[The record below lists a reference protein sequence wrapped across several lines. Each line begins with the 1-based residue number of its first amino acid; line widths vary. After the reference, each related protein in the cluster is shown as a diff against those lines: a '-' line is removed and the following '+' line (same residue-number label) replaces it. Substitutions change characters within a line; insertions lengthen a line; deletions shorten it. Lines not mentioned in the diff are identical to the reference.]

1 MNLRARLAAR
11 LPVKDESGW
20 LIVEVMISAVVLV
33 LAGLAIYSGLDG
45 ASSASGRNRNRTMAA
60 TLAQQDQER
69 MRSMDASALNAYIKT
84 PYTQT
89 ITVGG
94 LTYSVTS
101 SVAYAT
107 DSTGTTS
114 CTSASTLASY
124 LKISSTVTDPTN
136 KNKPVTIDSLLSP
149 RADLSGAAVQIVNR
163 TGTTGVPGIPVALDE
178 DSSKNDTTDSN
189 GCAQFGFLKGSSYHV
204 TFSKTGYVDVDGN
217 NAQTSLPI
225 TVVQGRST
233 LTQFQY
239 DNAGA
244 IKASFKDQ
252 SGGTTA
258 VGRGM
263 TIFNTGLSGSQE
275 RSFFTGTGLTDT
287 GSAVASGGT
296 MTTPVTLFP
305 FTSAY
310 SVWAGSC
317 DAAKP
322 PTANQRSATV
332 TPGAT
337 TTLSATTAY
346 LVQPKLTVTV
356 QRQTTSGGSVSNLQN
371 ADVRVTDV
379 CGAQYPAMAATNSS
393 GVTSSGYPFGA
404 LTVCADDNA
413 GTAHKAT
420 GTVTNTATGSAIT
433 LQINTWQSSALG
445 SCP

>member
-11 LPVKDESGW
+11 LPVREENGW

-84 PYTQT
+84 PYTQS

-101 SVAYAT
+101 SAAYAADNT
-107 DSTGTTS
+107 SSTS

-149 RADLSGAAVQIVNR
+149 RADLSGAAVQIVDR

-252 SGGTTA
+252 SGGTA

-275 RSFFTGTGLTDT
+275 RSFFTGTGLTDSA
-287 GSAVASGGT
+287 SAVASGGT

-337 TTLSATTAY
+337 ITLSASTAY
-346 LVQPKLTVTV
+346 LMQPKLTVTV
-356 QRQTTSGGSVSNLQN
+356 KRQTTSGGSVSNLQN

-379 CGAQYPAMAATNSS
+379 CGALYPQMTLTNSS
-393 GVTSSGYPFGA
+393 GVTSSGYPFGT

-413 GTAHKAT
+413 GTPHKAT
-420 GTVTNTATGSAIT
+420 GTVANTATGSAIT

>member
-1 MNLRARLAAR
+1 MNLRARLAVR
-11 LPVKDESGW
+11 LPVREERGW
-20 LIVEVMISAVVLV
+20 VIVEVMISAVVLV

-84 PYTQT
+84 PYVQSL
-89 ITVGG
+89 TVGG

-107 DSTGTTS
+107 DNNGSTN
-114 CTSASTLASY
+114 CTSATTLANY

-149 RADLSGAAVQIVNR
+149 RADLSGAAVQIVDR
-163 TGTTGVPGIPVALDE
+163 TGTTGVPGVPVSLDE
-178 DSSKNDTTDSN
+178 DSSLNDTTDSN
-189 GCAQFGFLKGSSYHV
+189 GCVQFGFLKGSSYHV

-252 SGGTTA
+252 SGGSA
-258 VGRGM
+258 IGRGM

-287 GSAVASGGT
+287 ASAVAVGGT

-310 SVWAGSC
+310 TVWAGSC

-322 PTANQRSATV
+322 PTANQRSGTV

-337 TTLSATTAY
+337 TTLSASTAY
-346 LVQPKLTVTV
+346 LMQPKLTVTV
-356 QRQTTSGGSVSNLQN
+356 KKQTLSGGSTSNLQN

-379 CGAQYPAMAATNSS
+379 CGALYPQMTLTNSS
-393 GVTSSGYPFGA
+393 GVTSSGYPFGT

-413 GTAHKAT
+413 GSPHKAT

-433 LQINTWQSSALG
+433 LQINTWQSSAAG